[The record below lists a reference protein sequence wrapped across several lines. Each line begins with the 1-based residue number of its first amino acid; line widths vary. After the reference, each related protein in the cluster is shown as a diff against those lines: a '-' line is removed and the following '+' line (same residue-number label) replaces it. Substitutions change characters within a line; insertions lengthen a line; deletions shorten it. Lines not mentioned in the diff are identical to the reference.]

1 MSDAIE
7 GKLLP
12 SLSLSAVFGGQ
23 TEAQAA
29 PEVGKVELP
38 QDLLGKYSVL
48 YFYPKDDTPGCTKQ
62 ACAYRDDQRKFREL
76 GAQVFGVSL
85 DDLSS
90 HDAFVRKFSLN
101 FPLISDPEHKLADF
115 LGAYG
120 EREWQGKK
128 FMGLSRD
135 TFVIDPH
142 GRVARAFRKVDPLST
157 AGDTYEALQTLIAG

>member
-12 SLSLSAVFGGQ
+12 SLSLGATELGQ
-23 TEAQAA
+23 
-29 PEVGKVELP
+29 VELP
-38 QDLLGKYSVL
+38 KDFLGKFSVL

-62 ACAYRDDQRKFREL
+62 ACAYRDDNRKFSEL
-76 GAQVFGVSL
+76 GVQVFGVSL
-85 DDLSS
+85 DDLTS
-90 HDAFVRKFSLN
+90 HEAFATKFSLN
-101 FPLISDPEHKLADF
+101 FPLISDAEHKLADF

-135 TFVIDPH
+135 TFLIDPH
-142 GRVARAFRKVDPLST
+142 ARVARAFRKVDPLST
-157 AGDTYEALQTLIAG
+157 AADTYAALQTLIAG

>member
-1 MSDAIE
+1 MDREDPMTDAVE

-12 SLSLSAVFGGQ
+12 SLSLRA
-23 TEAQAA
+23 TELGS
-29 PEVGKVELP
+29 VTLP

-76 GAQVFGVSL
+76 GVQVFGVSL
-85 DDLSS
+85 DGLDS
-90 HDAFVRKFSLN
+90 HDAFAQKFSLN
-101 FPLISDPEHKLADF
+101 FPLISDAEHQLADF
-115 LGAYG
+115 LGVYG

-135 TFVIDPH
+135 TFLIDPR
-142 GRVARAFRKVDPLST
+142 GRVVRAFRKVDPLST
-157 AGDTYEALQTLIAG
+157 AGDTYAALQTLMAG

>member
-12 SLSLSAVFGGQ
+12 SLSLEAIFGAQ
-23 TEAQAA
+23 MDAQAA

-38 QDLLGKYSVL
+38 KDLLGKYSVL

-157 AGDTYEALQTLIAG
+157 AADTYAALQTLIAG